1 MNNNFFYEFFFL
13 GGRGAV
19 LMGRLKSG
27 GASDQSFVVNIALG
41 IH

>member
-13 GGRGAV
+13 GVGAV